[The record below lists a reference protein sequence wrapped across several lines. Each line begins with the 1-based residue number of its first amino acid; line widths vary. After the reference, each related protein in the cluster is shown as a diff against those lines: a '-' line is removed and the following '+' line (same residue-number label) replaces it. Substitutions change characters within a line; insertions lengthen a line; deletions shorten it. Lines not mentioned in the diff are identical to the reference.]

1 MLARILSA
9 GLKVKSD
16 ESPANAPQARFSV
29 ASHYISTEIL
39 FESIEEILKKI
50 FKCII
55 AIER

>member
-16 ESPANAPQARFSV
+16 ESPANAPQARFTV

-39 FESIEEILKKI
+39 FESIEEILKEI
-50 FKCII
+50 FNIT
-55 AIER
+55 IER